1 MRLIGLYRDTSKL
14 AWLLV
19 VALLFVAVPSWSA
32 EDDATDVRYE
42 LIKNGKELLRF
53 DKTTGELSR
62 MERNEDGT
70 ISWVLVPVRGTKLI
84 AAKPKEL
91 KPAPTIAPDE
101 AATVQRTEETH
112 KKGNPAPQ
120 LFTEDGQDLSEV
132 ITDYDRRAAVSSIA
146 GYEKNLSV
154 CHTVQIGDRIAGTFL
169 IKNKG
174 EKKLK
179 MLELTMMIP
188 VVGAEKPEIH
198 RFLFVDKPG
207 STNAPPQP
215 APAGKEPEALMQK
228 VDIPCPAGHA
238 KGSADLK
245 VTFVKFAD

>member
-1 MRLIGLYRDTSKL
+1 MRLNGLYQDSSKL
-14 AWLLV
+14 AWLVV
-19 VALLFVAVPSWSA
+19 VALLFVAVPSSRA
-32 EDDATDVRYE
+32 EEETPDVRYE

-53 DKTTGELSR
+53 DKSTGELSR
-62 MERNEDGT
+62 MEKNEDGT
-70 ISWVLVPVRGTKLI
+70 ISWVLIPVRPTKLI
-84 AAKPKEL
+84 ASKPKEL
-91 KPAPTIAPDE
+91 KPAPRIAPDE
-101 AATVQRTEETH
+101 SATVQRAEETR
-112 KKGNPAPQ
+112 KTIPAPQ

-132 ITDYDRRAAVSSIA
+132 ITDYDRRSAISTIA

-174 EKKLK
+174 DKKLK

-215 APAGKEPEALMQK
+215 APAGKEPEALLQK